1 MERAL
6 ERIDLI
12 EKARLFSE
20 DLYAQNQIER
30 PNGESPFYKV
40 SLGDKYRPKDAVTLL
55 LDTSPSFFGHK
66 EVMFAS
72 FTSWVILPNDP
83 NVRLELIGLCIKRL
97 LAKAE
102 AIASEDFS
110 ENSILMRDLI
120 ARHLI
125 AGPQFIE
132 QIYVPFG
139 GGMELL
145 SDFGSRTIADHLF
158 DDERK
163 SFYTILKMMASCL
176 YVASCTS
183 EDGSVQPTVN
193 KAVATVRTFIDPKIM
208 SRASIY
214 AKWAECKDTI
224 AWICAAESIELEIG
238 TLLDKLLQANAT
250 FEEHGK
256 LFEKWARRAKFF
268 CEHVLRR
275 MPDSEL
281 YEANIRPLRK
291 VEPERFSLN
300 LLTPSDVAFTKKAYS
315 L

>member
-1 MERAL
+1 MERVF
-6 ERIDLI
+6 ERSDLI

-20 DLYAQNQIER
+20 DLYTQNLIER
-30 PNGESPFYKV
+30 PDGELPFYKV
-40 SLGDKYRPKDAVTLL
+40 SLGDKYRPKDAVALL

-66 EVMFAS
+66 ETTFAG
-72 FTSWVILPNDP
+72 FASWVILPNHP
-83 NVRLELIGLCIKRL
+83 GVRLELIGLCIKQL

-102 AIASEDFS
+102 AIALEDFG
-110 ENSILMRDLI
+110 ENSVLMHDLI
-120 ARHLI
+120 ARHVI

-132 QIYVPFG
+132 EIYAPFG
-139 GGMELL
+139 GMEQL
-145 SDFGSRTIADHLF
+145 SDFGSRTAADLLF

-163 SFYTILKMMASCL
+163 SFYTIKKMMASCH
-176 YVASCTS
+176 YVASSTPAN
-183 EDGSVQPTVN
+183 GSVQPSVN

-224 AWICAAESIELEIG
+224 AWICAAESIRLDNG
-238 TLLDKLLQANAT
+238 TLLDTLLQAGAT

-256 LFEKWARRAKFF
+256 LFHRWARRARFF

-281 YEANIRPLRK
+281 YDANIRPLRK
-291 VEPERFSLN
+291 VESERFSLD
-300 LLTPSDVAFTKKAYS
+300 LLTASDLAFTKKAYN